1 MMTVPD
7 RIVPAMSPDRRPAAD
22 VFSFKLT
29 AQSLIQ
35 AIGRGA
41 SSIALAPATVLAGI
55 ASSFEDQRF
64 SALGTEN
71 IFCPYLVPGSRLDRL
86 YLFRL
91 FTASVEFILYF
102 IVHIEE
108 GIAYC
113 HGAAGPLT
121 RIAAGRTADRIA
133 RAVPC
138 RIELVN
144 DSVNINPRP
153 GTDRNHAG
161 QADHEVI
168 AAACRTFA
176 EIRFQQG
183 PCFRIEEGNTV
194 ETATACDEFAFLAD
208 DIIIDSDD
216 FTAAQS
222 VPGDRY
228 RLFIDVSR

>member
-41 SSIALAPATVLAGI
+41 SSIALAPATVFAGI

-64 SALGTEN
+64 AALGTEN

-102 IVHIEE
+102 IVHIE
-108 GIAYC
+108 
-113 HGAAGPLT
+113 
-121 RIAAGRTADRIA
+121 
-133 RAVPC
+133 
-138 RIELVN
+138 
-144 DSVNINPRP
+144 
-153 GTDRNHAG
+153 
-161 QADHEVI
+161 
-168 AAACRTFA
+168 
-176 EIRFQQG
+176 
-183 PCFRIEEGNTV
+183 
-194 ETATACDEFAFLAD
+194 
-208 DIIIDSDD
+208 
-216 FTAAQS
+216 
-222 VPGDRY
+222 
-228 RLFIDVSR
+228 